1 MLYYYYFLVQEKG
14 IHVKNVMEF
23 TATLELSAPRDVS
36 KMYNFV
42 SSLIQDYILIIG
54 PEGYCL
60 LNYIYGMAICC
71 ETASI

>member
-1 MLYYYYFLVQEKG
+1 MLQARG

-42 SSLIQDYILIIG
+42 SKQLVVTVL
-54 PEGYCL
+54 
-60 LNYIYGMAICC
+60 
-71 ETASI
+71 